1 MNKAFFIVP
10 LLLIFGVCFL
20 RIGLVKAEENYPLP
34 QNAAVSGFVGNAQTY
49 PLSCES
55 RAAADVAAYWG
66 VAASEKD
73 IFHSL
78 PSSDD
83 PNIGFVGDVNGK
95 WGNIPPADYGVHAV
109 PIAAVLQ
116 RFGLEAQAVSGITFE
131 ELQTEL
137 ALGRPVIVW
146 VVGVVWNG
154 IPQQYVTSQ
163 GNVVTV
169 AAFEHTMVAIG
180 YNPETIT
187 LVNSGDGKSAEYAIS
202 DFLAS
207 WGVLNN
213 MAVFVKGKRN
223 DLQTPPAPSGS
234 SPAVV
239 SPLPQLPTAAPVLA
253 PSTLIWQYI
262 VQEGDTLSALA
273 EKWNIPLS
281 DLAAYNHLIPPYDL
295 LRGQVLFIPFTAVRP
310 ASPEPS
316 SVIELPQQPTIGLT
330 PEWESSTPTASVRV
344 YTVQRGDYLA
354 KLARE
359 WGTTWQEIARINGIG
374 YPYQIYAGQALRIP

>member
-1 MNKAFFIVP
+1 MNKAFLILP
-10 LLLIFGVCFL
+10 LLLIFGACFS
-20 RIGLVKAEENYPLP
+20 RIGLVKAEEGYPLP
-34 QNAAVSGFVGNAQTY
+34 QSAAVSGFVGNAQTY

-55 RAAADVAAYWG
+55 RAAADIAAYWG
-66 VAASEKD
+66 IAASEKD
-73 IFHSL
+73 ILQAL

-95 WGNIPPADYGVHAV
+95 WGNIPPQDYGVHAA
-109 PIAAVLQ
+109 PIADVLQ
-116 RFGLEAQAVSGITFE
+116 RFGLEAQAVSGIAFN

-169 AAFEHTMVAIG
+169 AAFEHTMVAVG
-180 YNPETIT
+180 YGPETIT

-213 MAVFVKGKRN
+213 MAVFVKGKR
-223 DLQTPPAPSGS
+223 DSVQTPTVASVLAPTR
-234 SPAVV
+234 V
-239 SPLPQLPTAAPVLA
+239 SVLTPLPTAAPELA
-253 PSTLIWQYI
+253 PPTLIWQYI

-273 EKWNIPLS
+273 EKWNVPLS
-281 DLAAYNHLIPPYDL
+281 DLASYNQLTPPYAL
-295 LRGQVLFIPFTAVRP
+295 LRGQVLFIPFTAVRLV
-310 ASPEPS
+310 SPVPS
-316 SVIELPQQPTIGLT
+316 STIESPQQPSNGL
-330 PEWESSTPTASVRV
+330 PEMVSSTPVPPYRV
-344 YTVQRGDYLA
+344 YTVKRGDYLA

-374 YPYQIYAGQALRIP
+374 YPYQIYAGQVLQIP

>member
-1 MNKAFFIVP
+1 VVF
-10 LLLIFGVCFL
+10 
-20 RIGLVKAEENYPLP
+20 
-34 QNAAVSGFVGNAQTY
+34 GNAQTY

-55 RAAADVAAYWG
+55 RAAADIAVFWG

-73 IFHSL
+73 IFQAL

-95 WGNIPPADYGVHAV
+95 WGNIPPHDYGVHAA

-116 RFGLEAQAVSGITFE
+116 RFGLEAQAVTGITFE

-180 YNPETIT
+180 YGPETIT

-213 MAVFVKGKRN
+213 MAVFVKGSAIVCKRR
-223 DLQTPPAPSGS
+223 
-234 SPAVV
+234 
-239 SPLPQLPTAAPVLA
+239 PLP
-253 PSTLIWQYI
+253 
-262 VQEGDTLSALA
+262 
-273 EKWNIPLS
+273 
-281 DLAAYNHLIPPYDL
+281 
-295 LRGQVLFIPFTAVRP
+295 PF
-310 ASPEPS
+310 
-316 SVIELPQQPTIGLT
+316 
-330 PEWESSTPTASVRV
+330 
-344 YTVQRGDYLA
+344 
-354 KLARE
+354 
-359 WGTTWQEIARINGIG
+359 
-374 YPYQIYAGQALRIP
+374 

>member
-1 MNKAFFIVP
+1 MNKALLILP
-10 LLLIFGVCFL
+10 LLLILWGCFSW
-20 RIGLVKAEENYPLP
+20 IGLVKAEEGYPLP
-34 QNAAVSGFVGNAQTY
+34 QSAAVSGFVGNAQTY

-55 RAAADVAAYWG
+55 RAAADIAVFWG

-73 IFHSL
+73 IFQAL

-95 WGNIPPADYGVHAV
+95 WGNIPPHDYGVHAA

-116 RFGLEAQAVSGITFE
+116 RFGLEAQAVTGITFE

-169 AAFEHTMVAIG
+169 AAFEHTMVAVG
-180 YNPETIT
+180 YGPETIT

-213 MAVFVKGKRN
+213 MAVFVKGKR
-223 DLQTPPAPSGS
+223 DSVQT
-234 SPAVV
+234 
-239 SPLPQLPTAAPVLA
+239 PTAASVLA
-253 PSTLIWQYI
+253 PTQVSVLTPFPTMIPELAPPTLIWQYI

-273 EKWNIPLS
+273 EKWNVSLS
-281 DLAAYNHLIPPYDL
+281 DLAAYNQLTPPYTL
-295 LRGQVLFIPFTAVRP
+295 LRGQVLFIPFTVVRLV
-310 ASPEPS
+310 SPVPS
-316 SVIELPQQPTIGLT
+316 SVIELPQQPINGV
-330 PEWESSTPTASVRV
+330 PEMVSSTPVPPYRV
-344 YTVQRGDYLA
+344 YTVKRGDYLA

-374 YPYQIYAGQALRIP
+374 YPYQIYAGQVLQIP